1 MTGSLQCTVEIGSI
15 PISLRAADSEFLD
28 ALRRRYSGF
37 LSDSSPEAEFDLD
50 ISSTVLISDD
60 DVQVRME
67 GREWVVQRGDFL
79 ARWDPESGRGRIRQN
94 RNPYAVD
101 SVLRIVHSLILAR
114 RGGFLLHAASG
125 IYDGK
130 AYVFSGIS
138 GAGKTTMTR
147 LAPRDVVLLTD
158 EVSYIR
164 RDGDK
169 YLAFGTP
176 FAGEL
181 ARAGE
186 NCAAPV
192 AGLFFLEKGRSNRFD
207 ALSASHAVPR
217 LMRNILFFAHDRN
230 LVEQIFATACDF
242 VSRVRVYELA
252 FYPDARVW
260 DEIVSFGREMVHA

>member
-1 MTGSLQCTVEIGSI
+1 MVRSQCIVEIGGI
-15 PISLRAADSEFLD
+15 PISLHTADREFFD
-28 ALRRRYSGF
+28 ALQLRYSGF
-37 LSDSSPEAEFDLD
+37 RSDSRPQSEFELD
-50 ISSTVLISDD
+50 ISSTVSVSDE
-60 DVQVRME
+60 DVQVRVE
-67 GREWVVQRGDFL
+67 GREWTVERGDFA

-114 RGGFLLHAASG
+114 RRGFLLHAASA
-125 IYDGK
+125 ICDGK

-147 LAPRDVVLLTD
+147 LAPREAVLLTD

-164 RDGDK
+164 RQGDT
-169 YLAFGTP
+169 YFSFGTP

-186 NCAAPV
+186 NCAAPI
-192 AGLFFLEKGRSNRFD
+192 AGLFFLEKGPSNRFD
-207 ALSASHAVPR
+207 ALPASDAVQR
-217 LMRNILFFAHDRN
+217 LMRNILFFAQDRG

-242 VSRVRVYELA
+242 VGSVPVHQLA

-260 DEIVSFGREMVHA
+260 DEIMNFGKEAVHG